1 MGMEGNPMFLE
12 KDRFLTLADGTVMDL
27 KTRKPVSQKKDDL
40 GCWGSR
46 KMAWGRKGE
55 PEAEWGDPV
64 GSLPSPEDPSG
75 NLAPDD
81 LEYAKLCRVMDKRIR
96 DNMSAEQKELL
107 ASVDKILGPSK
118 LVEESRNG

>member
-1 MGMEGNPMFLE
+1 MGMENNPMFLE

-27 KTRKPVSQKKDDL
+27 KARKPLSQTKNDP

-46 KMAWGRKGE
+46 KIAWGRKGE

-64 GSLPSPEDPSG
+64 GSLPSPENPSG
-75 NLAPDD
+75 NLTPDD
-81 LEYAKLCRVMDKRIR
+81 LEYARICQVMDKRIK

-107 ASVDKILGPSK
+107 ANVDRILGPSR
-118 LVEESRNG
+118 LEEES